1 MAFKYQ
7 HFNVLSTAAVTKTAG
22 PSTKTLTSS
31 RGPSSPHPIKF
42 GLNYTEALQLTS
54 NIMYGPWSMPPEG
67 FNTFVVLL

>member
-1 MAFKYQ
+1 MFFQQQQLLRPLDPQQK
-7 HFNVLSTAAVTKTAG
+7 LAA
-22 PSTKTLTSS
+22 TLTSS